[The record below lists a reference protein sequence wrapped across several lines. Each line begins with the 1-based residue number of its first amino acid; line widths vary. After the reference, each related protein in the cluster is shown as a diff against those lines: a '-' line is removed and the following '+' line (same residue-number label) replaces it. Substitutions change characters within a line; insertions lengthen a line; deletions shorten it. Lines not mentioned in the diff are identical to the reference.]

1 VSVGASRIPHA
12 ITCLWFWMWAVVGAT
27 AALGLI
33 SLGPLALV
41 VPAIIAAAAMARIP
55 SVRRSALGLLAGA
68 GFLPLFVAYV
78 QREGPGTTCWHTAT
92 ASGCDQH
99 LNPLPWLTRT
109 RGFLI
114 PCNRASPWLLS
125 PENGRY

>member
-1 VSVGASRIPHA
+1 MSVGASRIPHA

-41 VPAIIAAAAMARIP
+41 VPAIIAAAAMAPIP

-99 LNPLPWLTRT
+99 LNPLPWLVV
-109 RGFLI
+109 GLALVI
-114 PCNRASPWLLS
+114 GAVAAHQ
-125 PENGRY
+125 RYGGL